1 MAATAAPNPEQVR
14 LWGVS
19 DTPSWVA
26 FGQRAA
32 YLPDADAVV
41 LADLHVG
48 RDAASNISLPLGEHD
63 DLVDRMEGVFDT
75 FDPATV
81 VVAGDLLHVHG
92 DVPDG
97 VRETVDAI
105 LATVRESG
113 AEFRVV
119 RGNHDTMLD
128 AFDVQGEEAVELSDG
143 TAVCHGHE
151 DPPVD
156 ADRYVVGHEHPAVEI
171 EGTRHPCF
179 LYGPAQHE
187 GADVLVLPAFTR
199 LASGTLVNGLRRND
213 SLSSMLSN
221 PDGFRPVV
229 VSEGETLA
237 FPALGDLRGLL

>member
-1 MAATAAPNPEQVR
+1 M
-14 LWGVS
+14 S
-19 DTPSWVA
+19 DTPSWVE
-26 FGQRAA
+26 FGERAA
-32 YLPDADAVV
+32 YLPAADAVV
-41 LADLHVG
+41 VADFHVG
-48 RDAASNISLPLGEHD
+48 RDAASNVALPLGEHD
-63 DLVDRMEGVFDT
+63 DLVDRLDELLAS

-81 VVAGDLLHVHG
+81 VIAGDLLHVHG
-92 DVPDG
+92 DLPDG
-97 VRETVDAI
+97 TRETVEAVQSSVSDADAA
-105 LATVRESG
+105 L
-113 AEFRVV
+113 RVV

-128 AFDVQGEEAVELSDG
+128 AVGIDGEAAVELADG

-179 LYGPAQHE
+179 LHGPKQHD

-199 LASGTLVNGLRRND
+199 LAAGTLVNGLRRDD

>member
-1 MAATAAPNPEQVR
+1 
-14 LWGVS
+14 VS

-26 FGQRAA
+26 FGERAA
-32 YLPDADAVV
+32 YLPAADALV

-48 RDAASNISLPLGEHD
+48 RDAASNVSLPMGERD
-63 DLVDRMEGVFDT
+63 DIVERLQRVLAEFE
-75 FDPATV
+75 PSTV

-92 DVPDG
+92 SVPAG
-97 VRETVDAI
+97 ARETLDAI
-105 LATVRESG
+105 TATVGDAG
-113 AEFRVV
+113 AALRVA

-128 AFDVQGEEAVELSDG
+128 AVGVDAEAVVELADG
-143 TAVCHGHE
+143 TVVWHGHE

-156 ADRYVVGHEHPAVEI
+156 GERYVVGHEHPAVEI

-179 LYGPAQHE
+179 LYGPNQHD
-187 GADVLVLPAFTR
+187 GSDVLVLPAFTR
-199 LASGTLVNGLRRND
+199 LAAGTLVNGLTRDD
-213 SLSSMLSN
+213 SLTSMLSN